1 MIKHNMDSFFDIDN
15 QTSSLNVYK
24 LKVDDFDSKLFH
36 IQSSLGYIWLTS
48 IIATDKI
55 SSDGIF
61 ELKYDFLNTEEYC
74 QFSILLH
81 ISLDKVVNSISN
93 MWMNASVFEQE
104 IYENFGIKF
113 KRKYR
118 KKFYKQDENI
128 FPLRKNTSVFPK
140 ILSENKNYDLDL
152 CLNKSYSNNLINFG
166 VFINNDLVENCDV
179 VNGNYHIG
187 IEKYFENLSLSELIP
202 SIENSFHINGVQ
214 WSHLICLNVESANE
228 VTLTERAKALRMI
241 VLELNRVY
249 SHLLAILKLAN
260 NLEYNYLYDSVF
272 LLIKRLKIINISYS
286 DNAKLFNLMIPG
298 GITKDASQ
306 IWLSRVIDEIDII
319 KKEFNVIFKNFK
331 SNNLLIKNLKIE
343 LNSKNFGTSWSVSG
357 PLARAMGINFDL
369 RKLDPIYFYSDVE
382 FEIPIGT
389 SSSCY
394 DLLTVKFEEI
404 FQSINILT
412 QVLDNLPTGDIL
424 LENNFKVSNLDDRD
438 IEEKRII
445 ESVKNFNKFDNL
457 NKTSYFEG
465 ADGLMGLSL
474 VTSNNRF
481 DRVGMISPSCA
492 NKVIFETLSI
502 GKDPS
507 DLELFWTSL
516 NISMHE
522 VER

>member
-1 MIKHNMDSFFDIDN
+1 MIKHNMDSFFDTDN
-15 QTSSLNVYK
+15 QTSSLHVYK
-24 LKVDDFDSKLFH
+24 LNADDFDSKLFH

-48 IIATDKI
+48 IIVTDRI
-55 SSDGIF
+55 SSDGVF

-74 QFSILLH
+74 KFSILLH
-81 ISLDKVVNSISN
+81 IPMDKVVTSISN

-113 KRKYR
+113 NRKYR

-128 FPLRKNTSVFPK
+128 FPLRKSTSVFPN
-140 ILSENKNYDLDL
+140 IFSENINYDLNL

-166 VFINNDLVENCDV
+166 VFISNDLVENCDV
-179 VNGNYHIG
+179 VNGYYHIG
-187 IEKYFENLSLSELIP
+187 IEKYFEGLSLSELIP
-202 SIENSFHINGVQ
+202 SIESSFHVNGVQ

-228 VTLTERAKALRMI
+228 LTLTERAKALRMI

-249 SHLLAILKLAN
+249 SHLLSILKLAN
-260 NLEYNYLYDSVF
+260 NLEYNYLFDSVF
-272 LLIKRLKIINISYS
+272 LLIKRLKIINVSYS
-286 DNAKLFNLMIPG
+286 DNTKLYNLMTPG
-298 GITKDASQ
+298 GISKDASQ
-306 IWLSRVIDEIDII
+306 VWLSRVIDEIDII
-319 KKEFNVIFKNFK
+319 KKEFIIIFRNFK
-331 SNNLLIKNLKIE
+331 SNSLLIKNLKIG

-369 RKLDPIYFYSDVE
+369 RKLDPIYFYSDVD

-394 DLLTVKFEEI
+394 DLFTVKFEEI
-404 FQSINILT
+404 YQSINILT
-412 QVLDNLPTGDIL
+412 QVLDNLPTGEIL
-424 LENNFKVSNLDDRD
+424 LENNFGVLNKHNRD
-438 IEEKRII
+438 LEEKRII
-445 ESVKNFNKFDNL
+445 DSVKSFNKFGNI

-465 ADGLMGLSL
+465 SDGLMGLSL
-474 VTSNNRF
+474 VKGHNRF
-481 DRVGMISPSCA
+481 NRVGMISPSCA

-502 GKDPS
+502 GKDAS
-507 DLELFWTSL
+507 DLELFWTAL